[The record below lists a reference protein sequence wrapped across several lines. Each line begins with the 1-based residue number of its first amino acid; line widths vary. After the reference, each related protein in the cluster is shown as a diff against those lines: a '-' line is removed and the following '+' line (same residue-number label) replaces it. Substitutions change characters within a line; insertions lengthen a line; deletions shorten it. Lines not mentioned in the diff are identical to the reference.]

1 MQFVAK
7 VCDDSAVLEG
17 LNSWEILRES
27 TNVKSMKWLTA
38 NKWSLIEIA
47 KRRLIVPFCCCCLW
61 KILKPTSDYRAIV
74 QRIVSLLI
82 HLWLKT
88 LLTGHWGGPYGGVKA
103 QGSWLSGGHRG
114 NQTKTQPA
122 GPQTHRASMEQ
133 QQIPHWG
140 RLPVRFQTE
149 VWSVETGHFNIIRSA
164 IHTPASRVTCSLCKG
179 E

>member
-1 MQFVAK
+1 MCT
-7 VCDDSAVLEG
+7 CDDSTVLEV
-17 LNSWEILRES
+17 LSSWEIG
-27 TNVKSMKWLTA
+27 
-38 NKWSLIEIA
+38 SLIGIV
-47 KRRLIVPFCCCCLW
+47 KRRLIIPFCCCCLW
-61 KILKPTSDYRAIV
+61 KILKPTSDYKAIV
-74 QRIVSLLI
+74 QRIVSVLI

>member
-1 MQFVAK
+1 MHRKQAK
-7 VCDDSAVLEG
+7 KEKSGKKQYDVMCTCDDSTVLEV
-17 LNSWEILRES
+17 LSSWEIG
-27 TNVKSMKWLTA
+27 
-38 NKWSLIEIA
+38 SLIGIV
-47 KRRLIVPFCCCCLW
+47 KRRLIIPFCCCCLW
-61 KILKPTSDYRAIV
+61 KILKPTSDYKAIV
-74 QRIVSLLI
+74 QRIVSVLI